1 MSASLPFRYFLFGL
15 NFIIHT
21 LFILVDLRNAWLFS
35 QNSSKK
41 CLYPRLW
48 NRLDH
53 VWLSLLGPFGST
65 SITMGQT
72 KFQCTY
78 LPNTPTILF
87 TGKKQMGFK
96 IFTITLYKKTLFR
109 FTMMDPLMKRMMK
122 TKKSVENARELT
134 LKLMPNLRLQF
145 EVFTSTTENLRQS
158 ETSLSAW
165 IYKRLSDFLVFFHFI
180 GNCHRNLWKK
190 F

>member
-1 MSASLPFRYFLFGL
+1 MLNSTTLCSLKIPPNNTFTQDYGIALIVSGFLYWTLLTLLQSRWIKRNFNGL
-15 NFIIHT
+15 TCQIQRRFYSRVRKNDAVFKI
-21 LFILVDLRNAWLFS
+21 S
-35 QNSSKK
+35 
-41 CLYPRLW
+41 
-48 NRLDH
+48 
-53 VWLSLLGPFGST
+53 
-65 SITMGQT
+65 
-72 KFQCTY
+72 
-78 LPNTPTILF
+78 
-87 TGKKQMGFK
+87 K

-158 ETSLSAW
+158 EISLSAW

-180 GNCHRNLWKK
+180 
-190 F
+190 